1 MRCDDE
7 TDDSET
13 EDYEHF
19 SNRIYVYGK
28 VNGNTTIVQ
37 IFMTQYWN
45 VIAFGTPL
53 TDRNIQ
59 CYVKN
64 LEDLS
69 NFLIKLYDKKPIV
82 LDDTD
87 GNDTEEYECG
97 QP

>member
-19 SNRIYVYGK
+19 PNMIYVYGN
-28 VNGNTTIVQ
+28 VNGNTTLVQ

-45 VIAFGTPL
+45 VISFATPL
-53 TDRNIQ
+53 TDHNIQ
-59 CYVKN
+59 CYVN
-64 LEDLS
+64 NIQ

-82 LDDTD
+82 LDNTD
-87 GNDTEEYECG
+87 GNDTEEDECG